1 MFLRPDYLA
10 DTSIWIDYLNNNTS
24 ETIDE
29 LIALEHTG
37 LMPLI
42 YTEILQGARNK
53 KMVATYKY
61 YLQAQTF
68 YTLKDN
74 WESYEN
80 AALIY
85 GNCRKK
91 GITIRS
97 SIDCL
102 IAQCAIENEVILLHN
117 DKDFVQMSG
126 VIPALKQQYIGD

>member
-1 MFLRPDYLA
+1 MYLVDSSVWINAINKADAASALFLKSLPSGDCA
-10 DTSIWIDYLNNNTS
+10 
-24 ETIDE
+24 
-29 LIALEHTG
+29 

-68 YTLKDN
+68 YTLKDS

-102 IAQCAIENEVILLHN
+102 IAQCAIENEVTLLHN
-117 DKDFVQMSG
+117 DKDFVQMAT
-126 VIPALKQQYIGD
+126 VIPTLKQQYIGD